1 MKMNDQDKSKALTSY
16 PRQLESFC
24 IRFID
29 SIFEIWPQPVP
40 LKKKLR
46 QCRII
51 SHRGVYDNKTVFEN
65 TLEALEG
72 VKRSGIW
79 GVEIDLRWTKDLVPV
94 VIHDK
99 TLERIFDSPIRV
111 SEQNFSAI
119 RNSFPMIPSLE
130 EVVDKYGK
138 DLHLMV
144 EIKKEHYSDP
154 AYQNRVLTDIF
165 RDLRPMENFHLIS
178 LNPEMFDLISFVSP
192 EVCLPISTTNLRAY
206 SRLALTR
213 GYGGINGHYL
223 LVSNGVL
230 FRHHRENQKVG
241 TGFVESVNCLF
252 RELNR
257 GVDWVYSNDAAQL
270 QAQVDALLKMLK

>member
-1 MKMNDQDKSKALTSY
+1 MKMNYQDKSKALTSY
-16 PRQLESFC
+16 PRQLEKFC

-40 LKKKLR
+40 SKKKLR

-51 SHRGVYDNKTVFEN
+51 SHRGVHDNRTVLEN

-72 VKRSGIW
+72 VKRSGVW

-94 VIHDK
+94 VIHDR
-99 TLERIFDSPIRV
+99 TLERLFDAPVRV
-111 SEQNFSAI
+111 SEQPFSTI
-119 RNSFPMIPSLE
+119 RKRFPMIPALE
-130 EVVDKYGK
+130 EVVDQYGK

-144 EIKKEHYSDP
+144 EIKKENYPDP
-154 AYQNRVLTDIF
+154 AYQNGALKDIF
-165 RDLRPMENFHLIS
+165 RELQPKEHFHLLS

-192 EVCLPISTTNLRAY
+192 EVCLPISTTSLVVH

-223 LVSNGVL
+223 LVNNGMI
-230 FRHHRENQKVG
+230 FRHHRKNQKVG
-241 TGFVESVNCLF
+241 TGFVESVNCLY

-257 GVDWVYSNDAAQL
+257 GVDWVYSNDAAKL
-270 QAQVDALLKMLK
+270 QGKIKKTE

>member
-1 MKMNDQDKSKALTSY
+1 
-16 PRQLESFC
+16 
-24 IRFID
+24 
-29 SIFEIWPQPVP
+29 
-40 LKKKLR
+40 
-46 QCRII
+46 
-51 SHRGVYDNKTVFEN
+51 VYDNKTVFEN

-99 TLERIFDSPIRV
+99 TLERLFNSPIRV

-119 RNSFPMIPSLE
+119 RNSFPMFPSLE

-144 EIKKEHYSDP
+144 EIKKEHYPDP

-165 RDLRPMENFHLIS
+165 RDLRPMETFHLIS

-230 FRHHRENQKVG
+230 FRHHRKNQKVG